1 MTDRA
6 TLPVTLL
13 TGFLG
18 SGKTT
23 LLNRILREHPLTAV
37 VMNEF
42 GETAIDHRLV
52 EGIQGPLALLGGG
65 CVCCTVQGSL
75 APTLKN
81 LTQARASG
89 QVPPFERLIIETT
102 GLADPAGILATL
114 VHDRW
119 LARHYHLDAVVT
131 TVDAQ
136 FGAQSIAE
144 HPEAQR
150 QVAVAD
156 RLVVTKTDLTTQEG
170 VASLKE
176 TLARLNPQAR
186 LVAGRTHDIA
196 IAPLLEVGGWR
207 PEVRPGQVR
216 AWLAIEPTRLTTT
229 PVLLRAG
236 DKAGPKVVHTARVQ
250 SFSLEFDEPLD
261 WEGLQAALGL
271 LIDFRGRQLLRMK
284 AIVNVA
290 GRAGP
295 VVLHGVQHVFYP
307 PQELPAWPDEDR
319 ASRFVFITEG
329 VEAAFVRKMLEDF
342 SQAAQSGL
350 IEAVLNAQSR
360 ELFAA
365 AKADAPGGGARGGA

>member
-1 MTDRA
+1 VTERA

-23 LLNRILREHPLTAV
+23 LLNRILRERPLTAV

-81 LTQARASG
+81 LTQARAGG

-136 FGAQSIAE
+136 FGAQSIVE

-156 RLVVTKTDLTTQEG
+156 RLVVTKTDLATSEAM
-170 VASLKE
+170 ASLQE
-176 TLARLNPQAR
+176 TLARLNPQAGI
-186 LVAGRTHDIA
+186 VSGRTQDIA

-207 PEVRPGQVR
+207 PEARPAQVR
-216 AWLAIEPTRLTTT
+216 AWLAIEPARLSTQ
-229 PVLLRAG
+229 PLLLRTRA
-236 DKAGPKVVHTARVQ
+236 DAPKVVHTARVQ
-250 SFSLEFDEPLD
+250 SFSLAFDAPLD
-261 WEGLQAALGL
+261 WAGLQAALGL

-284 AIVNVA
+284 AIVNVT

-329 VEAAFVRKMLEDF
+329 LEAAFVRKLLEDF

-350 IEAVLNAQSR
+350 IEAALNVQSR
-360 ELFAA
+360 ELLTAA
-365 AKADAPGGGARGGA
+365 VADPLGATGRGQV